1 MNVRVSVGVYRHVPC
16 FVEGAQAVTFPVSPP
31 SFGQS
36 VYSVGKTGKRATE
49 WEHKKRK
56 HVFLALLL
64 IPSVASP
71 PLLLVPLLSFL
82 SLSPFR
88 LMCLS
93 TYSPLSPIP
102 ILLQVTHSP
111 TKTCIYTHTSCDV
124 LCFETRTM
132 NVCVNVQCMRV
143 CLRIFNQSVCL
154 SLMQFFKTSSIPELP
169 SMAVDAPT
177 RQSMLKI
184 NKITFYE
191 VQYNQLF
198 EQIFVQTIYVQFET
212 KLISSRWF
220 CRLWVKIG
228 LYMWHCI

>member
-102 ILLQVTHSP
+102 ILLQVAHSP
-111 TKTCIYTHTSCDV
+111 TKTCLYTHTQAVMCCV
-124 LCFETRTM
+124 LKLGQWMSVWMC
-132 NVCVNVQCMRV
+132 NACV
-143 CLRIFNQSVCL
+143 SVCTYL
-154 SLMQFFKTSSIPELP
+154 
-169 SMAVDAPT
+169 T
-177 RQSMLKI
+177 RASVFLLCSFSKHYQSQNSQVWL
-184 NKITFYE
+184 
-191 VQYNQLF
+191 
-198 EQIFVQTIYVQFET
+198 
-212 KLISSRWF
+212 
-220 CRLWVKIG
+220 
-228 LYMWHCI
+228 